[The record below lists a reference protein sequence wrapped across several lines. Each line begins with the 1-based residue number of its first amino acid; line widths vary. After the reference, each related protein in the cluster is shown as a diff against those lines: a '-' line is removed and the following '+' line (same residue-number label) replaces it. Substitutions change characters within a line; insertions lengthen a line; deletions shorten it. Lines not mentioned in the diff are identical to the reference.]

1 MKETDQ
7 YEKVCRV
14 HFERICNKLDEIHN
28 RLFVDNGRK
37 SYQSR
42 LGRVETFVK
51 VHLWFYGIMVVAV
64 VGAIVRWAIK

>member
-1 MKETDQ
+1 MTKKQSEETEDRL
-7 YEKVCRV
+7 ESIIAK
-14 HFERICNKLDEIHN
+14 IDDIHN

-37 SYQSR
+37 SYQTR